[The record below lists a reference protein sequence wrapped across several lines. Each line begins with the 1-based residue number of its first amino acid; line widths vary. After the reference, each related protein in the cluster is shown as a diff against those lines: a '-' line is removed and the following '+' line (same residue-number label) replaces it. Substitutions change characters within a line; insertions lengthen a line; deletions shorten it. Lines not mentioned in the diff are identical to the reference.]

1 MNITIQ
7 ESNGSVLIS
16 IEGDIESTTIRPF
29 NDQLENIINYHM
41 DVRLDLA
48 GVNYID
54 SSGIRALLTLMRR
67 LKEDNRTL
75 MLINSSDNIRRILQL
90 SSLQKVLKFS

>member
-16 IEGDIESTTIRPF
+16 IEGNIESTTIRPF
-29 NDQLENIINYHM
+29 TDEIKNIIDLHKN
-41 DVRLDLA
+41 VRVDLA

-75 MLINSSDNIRRILQL
+75 MLINCSDNIKRILQL
-90 SSLQKVLKFS
+90 SSLQEILNFT